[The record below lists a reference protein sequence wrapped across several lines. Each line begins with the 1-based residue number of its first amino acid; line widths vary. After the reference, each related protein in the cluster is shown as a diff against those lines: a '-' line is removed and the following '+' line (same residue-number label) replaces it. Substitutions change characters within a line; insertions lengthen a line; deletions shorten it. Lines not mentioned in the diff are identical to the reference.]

1 MRFCKRL
8 IGVVLALILVT
19 ALLPSAFAR
28 QYYTRVLREG
38 HTEEIEA
45 MLDRISEQTF
55 VNTDAETVRTYI
67 EHFLYRSEFAAVA
80 NGHFRYTNAKGY
92 YAGKAIQDG
101 TFYQVVSGAGC
112 FAYSRFVAL
121 AIYGTEGRIRDIGQ
135 APGHITA
142 SRMKTFIEKYAQA
155 GEHIRI
161 DYRHSVTYISHTED
175 GFYYLDYAGDEKQR
189 ISLCFSTYGNFAAKC
204 NEVYVRVLL
213 FDSNNAENGAVLD
226 SALDESDSQWLS
238 DYMAAA
244 QQQGLIAGDEQTGI
258 DSGLPLAETVTLAAQ
273 MRVLFGDSAAGD
285 MPFLENVKNS
295 EMLNEDLNHLLQISG
310 GDYFS
315 LLFFTMADD
324 LKPVRFE
331 QSANYLMGLNK
342 GIAIQP

>member
-8 IGVVLALILVT
+8 VGVVLALILVT

-38 HTEEIEA
+38 DTEEIEA
-45 MLDRISEQTF
+45 MLDRISQQTF

-67 EHFLYRSEFAAVA
+67 EHFLYRSDFAAVG
-80 NGHFRYTNAKGY
+80 NGRFRYTNAKGY

-142 SRMKTFIEKYAQA
+142 SRMKIFIEKYAQA

-161 DYRHSVTYISHTED
+161 DNRHSVTYISHTED

-226 SALDESDSQWLS
+226 SALDASDSHWLS

-244 QQQGLIAGDEQTGI
+244 QQQGLIPDVEQTGI
-258 DSGLPLAETVTLAAQ
+258 VSGMSLGETVVLAAQ
-273 MRVLFGDSAAGD
+273 ARSLFDSNAAGE
-285 MPFLENVKNS
+285 MPFLENVKNG
-295 EMLNEDLNHLLQISG
+295 EMLNKDLNHLLQISG
-310 GDYFS
+310 GDCFN
-315 LLFFTMADD
+315 LLFFALADD

-331 QSANYLMGLNK
+331 QSANYLL
-342 GIAIQP
+342 GISKTFTLQP